1 MARPVGVTILAIL
14 ALIGGVLGLLGSFG
28 LMALGGVV
36 AVGGAAGMSSH
47 AVGGG
52 SVMMLVGGFMLLQS
66 ILSLAFGVGALMLKP
81 WAWTLGVFAEALS
94 LLVSLAQFATGR
106 GMGGPIFSII
116 IALFILYYLFTPNVR
131 EAFGKA

>member
-1 MARPVGVTILAIL
+1 MERPVGVTILAIL

-52 SVMMLVGGFMLLQS
+52 SMMMLVGGFMLFQS
-66 ILSLAFGVGALMLKP
+66 VLSLAFGVGALMLTP
-81 WAWTLGVFAEALS
+81 WAWTLGVFAECLS
-94 LLVSLAQFATGR
+94 LLLSLAQIVTGK
-106 GMGGPIFSII
+106 GMGGPIFSIL
-116 IALFILYYLFTPNVR
+116 IAGLILYYLFTPNVK